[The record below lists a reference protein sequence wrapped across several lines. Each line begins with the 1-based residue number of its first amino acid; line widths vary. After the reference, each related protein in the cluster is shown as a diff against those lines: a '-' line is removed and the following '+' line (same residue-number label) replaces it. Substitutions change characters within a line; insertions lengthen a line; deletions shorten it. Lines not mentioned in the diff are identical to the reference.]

1 MVDFLLI
8 LCILSSPLV
17 SNSLKATGSCYYVS
31 YTRENDFL
39 SFTDSSGDGFIGYH
53 LSNHLL
59 EQGYRVV
66 VLDNFNSD
74 YDVTIK
80 KARATLLNK
89 KSDWYINV
97 INI

>member
-1 MVDFLLI
+1 MIFFLL
-8 LCILSSPLV
+8 LTVLV
-17 SNSLKATGSCYYVS
+17 TG
-31 YTRENDFL
+31 
-39 SFTDSSGDGFIGYH
+39 GAGFIGYH

-89 KSDWYINV
+89 KGDWYINV